1 MATVNLDR
9 SKPCNIQPNTVDFE
23 SRHLCCF
30 LKAFT
35 VVSKVLIDTKIYKDD
50 SHTVIHG
57 DALENL
63 KHLESESID
72 LIFADPPYNIGKN
85 FDGLVENWSEEEFL
99 NWIYQWIEECHRIL
113 KPNGTFYLMNSTE
126 NMPYLDIKCRKGFY
140 IKSRIVWN
148 YDSSGVQAKNYFGS
162 MYEPI
167 IMLTKH
173 EKNYTFNSD
182 KIMVEAKTGSKRQ
195 LIDYRKEPPQPY
207 NTQKVPGNVWDF
219 ARVRFKMEEY
229 ENHPTQKPEALLE
242 RIILASSNIG
252 DLILDPFSGSFST
265 CAVAKRLGRKS
276 VGIEI
281 NEEYI
286 KMGIRRLSLPSDY
299 THEELVKEKKRKTKN
314 LSKKVR
320 VLLEEQSKQMSF
332 I

>member
-1 MATVNLDR
+1 MA
-9 SKPCNIQPNTVDFE
+9 
-23 SRHLCCF
+23 
-30 LKAFT
+30 
-35 VVSKVLIDTKIYKDD
+35 VSVTSQTKIYKDE

-63 KHLESESID
+63 QHLRSGSID

-85 FDGLVENWSEEEFL
+85 FDGLIENWSSEEFL
-99 NWIYQWIEECHRIL
+99 NWTYQWIDECYRVL

-126 NMPYLDIKCRKGFY
+126 NMPYIDIKCRENFY
-140 IKSRIVWN
+140 IKSRIIWN

-173 EKNYTFNSD
+173 EKNYTFNSER
-182 KIMVEAKTGSKRQ
+182 IMVEAKTGSKRQ
-195 LIDYRKEPPQPY
+195 LIDYRKNPPQPY

-229 ENHPTQKPEALLE
+229 ENHPTQKPETLLE
-242 RIILASSNIG
+242 RIILASSDIG
-252 DLILDPFSGSFST
+252 DLVLDPFSGSFTTS
-265 CAVAKRLGRKS
+265 AVARRLGRKS

-286 KMGIRRLSLPSDY
+286 KIGIRRLSLPSDY
-299 THEELVKEKKRKTKN
+299 MPEELTKEKKRKTNN

-320 VLLEEQSKQMSF
+320 VLHDRESKQISF

>member
-1 MATVNLDR
+1 M
-9 SKPCNIQPNTVDFE
+9 I
-23 SRHLCCF
+23 
-30 LKAFT
+30 
-35 VVSKVLIDTKIYKDD
+35 SKVKTDSKIYKDD
-50 SHTVIHG
+50 SHTVIYG

-63 KHLESESID
+63 KQLESESID

-99 NWIYQWIEECHRIL
+99 NWTYQWIEECDRIL
-113 KPNGTFYLMNSTE
+113 KSNGTFYLMNSTE
-126 NMPYLDIKCRKGFY
+126 NMPYIDIKCRKSFCV
-140 IKSRIVWN
+140 KSRIVWA

-173 EKNYTFNSD
+173 EKNYTFNSG
-182 KIMVEAKTGSKRQ
+182 KIMVEAKTGSTRQ

-219 ARVRFKMEEY
+219 TRVRFKMEEY

-252 DLILDPFSGSFST
+252 DLVLDPFSGSFST

-276 VGIEI
+276 IGIEI
-281 NEEYI
+281 NEEYV
-286 KMGIRRLSLPSDY
+286 KMGIRRLNLTSNY
-299 THEELVKEKKRKTKN
+299 TPEELVKEKKRKTRN
-314 LSKKVR
+314 LSKKAR
-320 VLLEEQSKQMSF
+320 TFFEEKQNQMSF